1 MDQLAPSLL
10 SSSFLSQLISQKLN
24 HSNYLTWKR
33 QIVPFIK
40 SHRFYGHVDGT
51 TPAPP
56 KFVNREV
63 KRIVVGNEAAGSTTG
78 AEVRIEY
85 ETVDNLEHELWM
97 AHDQSL
103 VAYITSTLSEEVLGS
118 IDDDLTALELWTTLA
133 TTYSQISEA
142 RFLQLKRQFQ
152 DIKRGTRSVLEYL
165 NEIKNVSDQLAAIG
179 HPISDK
185 DKVQQALSG
194 LGTKFDI
201 FCTALEVLPILPSF
215 EDLKAKLFQHEASR
229 IQRHPVI
236 SNSHNVLIMGTHT
249 SQGNRTRSWTPQT
262 GMGRGI
268 LPKPPGINVTARR
281 VSTCFYCNKKG
292 HVKSE
297 CWHNPQNKGN
307 QGRRENKAAAG
318 STSSSL
324 SSTPNVPADV
334 QQLLMTALSKLNL
347 KQNDQG
353 EWYVD
358 SGAAAHVTGET
369 DNLSSVFPYLD
380 KGSVVTGDGSHHTI
394 THIGN
399 AQISMGSSSIPLKN
413 VLVVPSVKKNIV
425 SVSKLIDDTHSSVE
439 FTLSSVYVKDAQT
452 KRTFAEGTRKGN
464 MYVLQEAPKLSTTY
478 ISDSCLPNHSEVN
491 VADYNKSS
499 IWPIFCSQSCC
510 RPTLR

>member
-1 MDQLAPSLL
+1 
-10 SSSFLSQLISQKLN
+10 
-24 HSNYLTWKR
+24 
-33 QIVPFIK
+33 
-40 SHRFYGHVDGT
+40 
-51 TPAPP
+51 
-56 KFVNREV
+56 
-63 KRIVVGNEAAGSTTG
+63 
-78 AEVRIEY
+78 
-85 ETVDNLEHELWM
+85 M

-118 IDDDLTALELWTTLA
+118 IDDDLTAMELWTTLA
-133 TTYSQISEA
+133 TTYSQVSEA

-179 HPISDK
+179 HPVSDK
-185 DKVQQALSG
+185 DK
-194 LGTKFDI
+194 
-201 FCTALEVLPILPSF
+201 
-215 EDLKAKLFQHEASR
+215 
-229 IQRHPVI
+229 
-236 SNSHNVLIMGTHT
+236 
-249 SQGNRTRSWTPQT
+249 GNRTQPWTPQT

-268 LPKPPGINVTARR
+268 LPTPPGINATARR
-281 VSTCFYCNKKG
+281 VPTCFYCNKKG

-318 STSSSL
+318 S

-347 KQNDQG
+347 KQNDQE

-358 SGAAAHVTGET
+358 SGAVAHVTGET
-369 DNLSSVFPYLD
+369 GNLSSVFSYLD

-439 FTLSSVYVKDAQT
+439 FTPSSVYVKDAQT

-464 MYVLQEAPKLSTTY
+464 MYVLQEASQLSTPY
-478 ISDSCLPNHSEVN
+478 ISDSQGGNVLPEHTSQDIDEPEAVANTSLDSIPSSSEPSDPPIHNRFSGGSVKATTATEFIGDQFTASGRWLEAAAVVESTASGDWSKRTMMRSPN
-491 VADYNKSS
+491 GQKSRTLQQKSRTLEGPSFFQGNFPS
-499 IWPIFCSQSCC
+499 IQLFTREMFTMFDNIG
-510 RPTLR
+510 

>member
-1 MDQLAPSLL
+1 
-10 SSSFLSQLISQKLN
+10 
-24 HSNYLTWKR
+24 
-33 QIVPFIK
+33 
-40 SHRFYGHVDGT
+40 
-51 TPAPP
+51 
-56 KFVNREV
+56 
-63 KRIVVGNEAAGSTTG
+63 
-78 AEVRIEY
+78 
-85 ETVDNLEHELWM
+85 M

-133 TTYSQISEA
+133 TTYSQVSEA

-152 DIKRGTRSVLEYL
+152 DIKCGTRSVLEYL

-179 HPISDK
+179 HPVSDK

-194 LGTKFDI
+194 LGTEFDI
-201 FCTALEVLPILPSF
+201 FCTALEVLLILPSF

-236 SNSHNVLIMGTHT
+236 SNSHNVLITGTHT
-249 SQGNRTRSWTPQT
+249 SQGNRTRSCTPQT

-268 LPKPPGINVTARR
+268 LPTPPGINATARR
-281 VSTCFYCNKKG
+281 VPTCFYCNKKG

-307 QGRRENKAAAG
+307 QGRHENRAAAG
-318 STSSSL
+318 STSSSS
-324 SSTPNVPADV
+324 SSTTNVPADV

-358 SGAAAHVTGET
+358 SRAAAHVTGET
-369 DNLSSVFPYLD
+369 GNLSSVFPYLD

-413 VLVVPSVKKNIV
+413 VLVVPTVKKNIV

-439 FTLSSVYVKDAQT
+439 FTPSSVYVKDAQT

-464 MYVLQEAPKLSTTY
+464 MYVLQEAPKLSTPY
-478 ISDSCLPNHSEVN
+478 ISDSVIDTVTVSNDMERGTVDAQPTAARDHLFGQVYVRKQKAAVEDVEDVDRTNLSSVISPDDLSPLNESLPIALRKGTRFWAPRFRVGDAVYLGAKLQTCVVFKNLVMWL
-491 VADYNKSS
+491 K
-499 IWPIFCSQSCC
+499 
-510 RPTLR
+510 RPMNDRRL